1 MALTDST
8 TFQAIAEAIGAA
20 DYNIQETLNL
30 GNSASA
36 SSKIKV
42 GRLAVGTAS
51 QAAADADFDALNTY
65 ETAMRALE
73 KDIVTRVQPAVAAS
87 ITATQTYFTTQT
99 GVNFRD
105 YFNGT
110 VNTKTFSYT
119 TDFERFRS
127 AWRRVRSEE
136 LIVRIG
142 SVTRTGGS
150 WPGTLTADR
159 SFTLPSLLEVRTGSL
174 IGAAAITLNLV
185 CVRADNTSDL
195 IVLSIPASTVL
206 GTRYSI
212 GGTQKYVSV
221 SVVTASGGTNN
232 DVIEVWL
239 R

>member
-30 GNSASA
+30 GVSTSAA
-36 SSKIKV
+36 SKIKTA
-42 GRLAVGTAS
+42 RQSVGTAS
-51 QAAADADFDALNTY
+51 QAAADADFDDLNTY
-65 ETAMRALE
+65 ETALRALE
-73 KDIVTRVQPAVAAS
+73 KDLTTRVTPAVAAA
-87 ITATQTYFTTQT
+87 ITSTQTYFLAET

-110 VNTKTFSYT
+110 VNTKTFSYS

-136 LIVRIG
+136 MIVRIG
-142 SVTRTGGS
+142 SVTRAAGV
-150 WPGTLTADR
+150 WPNSLTSDR
-159 SFTLPSLLEVRTGSL
+159 TFTLPSLLEVRTGSL

-185 CVRADNTSDL
+185 CVRADNTSDVITL
-195 IVLSIPASTVL
+195 TIPAATVQ

-212 GGTQKYVSV
+212 GGVQKYVSV
-221 SVVTASGGTNN
+221 TTVTASGGTNN
-232 DVIEVWL
+232 DVLEVWL